1 MAIKRKATKQ
11 TQFGLFRPPSS
22 LTLEQKETKKQQ
34 SCEKPS
40 PSREG
45 TAPRT
50 GRTPSPPRSV
60 GFGRAGLGLG
70 ARAAGLPQRG
80 ALSVGES
87 CIDDDLNSAGGR
99 GLRLRGNPQPVGGAA
114 DATFLTET
122 PSSFPFLKIRR
133 ATLKIAV
140 VVGVA

>member
-1 MAIKRKATKQ
+1 M
-11 TQFGLFRPPSS
+11 
-22 LTLEQKETKKQQ
+22 TLEQKETKNKNLLKTLAV
-34 SCEKPS
+34 EG
-40 PSREG
+40 RG